1 MEKFWQEAVPVIKSC
16 LAKNLKNLYSP
27 EFQDTEI
34 DTFIDKDTEQII
46 KQLKK
51 LYYNK
56 YGDDGK

>member
-1 MEKFWQEAVPVIKSC
+1 MEKFWQEAAPVIKSC

>member
-1 MEKFWQEAVPVIKSC
+1 MERFWQEAAPVIKSC

-27 EFQDTEI
+27 EFQNTEI

-51 LYYNK
+51 LYYDK

>member
-1 MEKFWQEAVPVIKSC
+1 MERFWQEAAPVIKSC

-27 EFQDTEI
+27 EFRDTEI

-51 LYYNK
+51 LYYSK

>member
-1 MEKFWQEAVPVIKSC
+1 MEKFWQEAAPVIKSC

-27 EFQDTEI
+27 EFQNTEI

-51 LYYNK
+51 LYYDK

>member
-1 MEKFWQEAVPVIKSC
+1 MERFWQEAAPVIKSC

-34 DTFIDKDTEQII
+34 DIFIDKDTEQII

-51 LYYNK
+51 LYYDK